1 MHFPYRFRLISLSTL
16 AVFIC
21 YIDRINIS
29 VAAVEIQDQFGWDN
43 TQLGLVLS
51 SFFIGYIFTQ
61 YLGGFLADRYGGKK
75 VLGYG
80 VLFWSLF
87 TILTPAAAHHSFFLL
102 LFTRVLLGLGE
113 GVTFPA
119 LHSLY
124 ARWVPYQERTRAI
137 AFTNSGIPLGSI
149 FAYVATPIIMIV
161 YGWEWAFYSFGA
173 IGIVWFFFWQRNIT
187 SLPNEHPDISQN
199 ELTLILKEAPA
210 SEKAPK
216 LPPFKTLIKNRP
228 LWAIIVAHFCANW
241 PLFVF
246 ISWLPIYLKDGLG
259 VDYQDETALFIT
271 LILIPSI
278 VSVIFVNLGGFLSD
292 NFIKQ
297 GYDKLSVRRICT
309 IIGFGGSAISLGI
322 IPLFESIIGVITML
336 CITNICAGLGTGG
349 FSVNHA
355 DIGPKHT
362 GSIMGISATI
372 ATIPGIIGVAISG
385 FLVDL
390 TGSFDSI
397 FYLASAIVLFGGA
410 FYLTFASAS
419 KQFD

>member
-1 MHFPYRFRLISLSTL
+1 MKFPYRFRLITLSTL

-51 SFFIGYIFTQ
+51 SFFLGYIFTQ
-61 YLGGFLADRYGGKK
+61 YLGGLLADKYGGKR

-87 TILTPAAAHHSFFLL
+87 TIFTPAAAHHSFFLL
-102 LFTRVLLGLGE
+102 LITRVLLGIGE

-119 LHSLY
+119 WHSLY
-124 ARWVPYQERTRAI
+124 ARWIPYQERTRAI
-137 AFTNSGIPLGSI
+137 AFTNSGISLGSI
-149 FAYVATPIIMIV
+149 FAYVVTPIIMIS

-173 IGIVWFFFWQRNIT
+173 LGIVWFFFWHRNIS
-187 SLPNEHPDISQN
+187 SLPNKHPDISQE
-199 ELTLILKEAPA
+199 ELSLIIQEAPA

-216 LPPFKTLIKNRP
+216 LPPFKTLIKNKP
-228 LWAIIVAHFCANW
+228 LWAIVVAHFCANW

-246 ISWLPIYLKDGLG
+246 ISWLPIYLQDGLG
-259 VDYQDETALFIT
+259 VDYQTETTLFIT
-271 LILIPSI
+271 LILIPSL
-278 VSVIFVNLGGFLSD
+278 VSVVFINLGGFFSD
-292 NFIKQ
+292 HLIKK
-297 GYDKLSVRRICT
+297 GYQKLNVRKACT
-309 IIGFGGSAISLGI
+309 VIGFGGAAISLGL
-322 IPLFESIIGVITML
+322 IPLFESIMGVVTML

-355 DIGPKHT
+355 DIGPKYT

-390 TGSFDSI
+390 TGSFDSV
-397 FYLASAIVLFGGA
+397 FFLASGILLFGGT
-410 FYLTFASAS
+410 FYFTFASTT

>member
-149 FAYVATPIIMIV
+149 FAYVVTPIIMIV

-292 NFIKQ
+292 NFIKK
-297 GYDKLSVRRICT
+297 GYHKLSVRRICT

-336 CITNICAGLGTGG
+336 CITNMCAGLGTGG

-385 FLVDL
+385 VLVDL
-390 TGSFDSI
+390 TGSFDSV
-397 FYLASAIVLFGGA
+397 FYLASAIVLFGGT

-419 KQFD
+419 NQFD

>member
-278 VSVIFVNLGGFLSD
+278 VSIIFVNLGGFLSD
-292 NFIKQ
+292 NFIKK
-297 GYDKLSVRRICT
+297 GYHKLSVRRICT

-336 CITNICAGLGTGG
+336 CITNMCAGLGTGG

>member
-161 YGWEWAFYSFGA
+161 YGWEWAFYLFGA

-278 VSVIFVNLGGFLSD
+278 ESVILVNLGGFLSD
-292 NFIKQ
+292 NFIKK
-297 GYDKLSVRRICT
+297 GYHKLSVRRICT

-336 CITNICAGLGTGG
+336 CITNMCAGLGTGG

-372 ATIPGIIGVAISG
+372 ATIPGIIGIAISG

>member
-87 TILTPAAAHHSFFLL
+87 TILTPAAAHHGFFLL
-102 LFTRVLLGLGE
+102 LLTRVLLGLGE
-113 GVTFPA
+113 GITFPA
-119 LHSLY
+119 WHSLY

-149 FAYVATPIIMIV
+149 FAYVVTPIIMIV

-216 LPPFKTLIKNRP
+216 FPPFKTLIKNRP

-336 CITNICAGLGTGG
+336 CITNMCAGLGTGG

-385 FLVDL
+385 VLVDL
-390 TGSFDSI
+390 TGSFDSV
-397 FYLASAIVLFGGA
+397 FYLASAIVLFGGT

-419 KQFD
+419 NQFD

>member
-149 FAYVATPIIMIV
+149 FAYVVTPIIMIV

-292 NFIKQ
+292 NFIKK
-297 GYDKLSVRRICT
+297 GYHKLSVRRICT

-336 CITNICAGLGTGG
+336 CITNMCAGLGTGG

-355 DIGPKHT
+355 DIGPKNT
-362 GSIMGISATI
+362 GSIIGISATI

>member
-1 MHFPYRFRLISLSTL
+1 MNFPYRFRLITLSTL

-51 SFFIGYIFTQ
+51 SFFLGYIFTQ
-61 YLGGFLADRYGGKK
+61 YLGGLLADKYGGKR

-102 LFTRVLLGLGE
+102 LITRVLLGIGE

-119 LHSLY
+119 WHSLY
-124 ARWVPYQERTRAI
+124 ARWIPYQERTRAI
-137 AFTNSGIPLGSI
+137 AFTNSGISLGSI
-149 FAYVATPIIMIV
+149 FAYVVTPIIMIS

-173 IGIVWFFFWQRNIT
+173 LGIVWFFFWYRNIS
-187 SLPNEHPDISQN
+187 SLPNKHPDISQE
-199 ELTLILKEAPA
+199 ELRLIIQEAPA

-216 LPPFKTLIKNRP
+216 LPPFKTLIKNKP
-228 LWAIIVAHFCANW
+228 LWAIVVAHFCANW

-246 ISWLPIYLKDGLG
+246 ISWLPIYLQDGLG
-259 VDYQDETALFIT
+259 VDYQTETTLFIT
-271 LILIPSI
+271 LILIPSL
-278 VSVIFVNLGGFLSD
+278 VSVVFVNLGGFFSD
-292 NFIKQ
+292 YFIKN
-297 GYDKLSVRRICT
+297 GYQKLNVRKACT
-309 IIGFGGSAISLGI
+309 VIGFGGAAISLGL
-322 IPLFESIIGVITML
+322 IPLFESITGVVIML
-336 CITNICAGLGTGG
+336 CITNVCAGLGTGG

-362 GSIMGISATI
+362 GSIMGISSTI

-390 TGSFDSI
+390 TGSFDSV
-397 FYLASAIVLFGGA
+397 FFLASGILLFGGT
-410 FYLTFASAS
+410 FYFTFASTT

>member
-292 NFIKQ
+292 NFIKK
-297 GYDKLSVRRICT
+297 GYHKLSVRRICT

>member
-87 TILTPAAAHHSFFLL
+87 TILTPAAAHHGFFLL

-113 GVTFPA
+113 GITFPA
-119 LHSLY
+119 WHSLY

-149 FAYVATPIIMIV
+149 FAYVVTPIIMIV

-210 SEKAPK
+210 TEKAPK

-246 ISWLPIYLKDGLG
+246 ISWLPIYLQDGLG
-259 VDYQDETALFIT
+259 IDYQDETALFIT

-278 VSVIFVNLGGFLSD
+278 VSVVFVNLGGFFSD
-292 NFIKQ
+292 NFIKK
-297 GYDKLSVRRICT
+297 GFDKLTIRRACT
-309 IIGFGGSAISLGI
+309 VIGFGGSAISLGI
-322 IPLFESIIGVITML
+322 IPLFESIIGVIAML
-336 CITNICAGLGTGG
+336 CITNMCAGLGTGG

-362 GSIMGISATI
+362 GSIMGISSTI

-385 FLVDL
+385 VLVDL
-390 TGSFDSI
+390 TGSFDSV
-397 FYLASAIVLFGGA
+397 FYLASAIVLFGGT

-419 KQFD
+419 NQFD

>member
-161 YGWEWAFYSFGA
+161 YGWEWAFYLFGA

-292 NFIKQ
+292 NFIKK
-297 GYDKLSVRRICT
+297 GYHKLSVRRICT

-336 CITNICAGLGTGG
+336 CITNMCAGLGTGG

-397 FYLASAIVLFGGA
+397 FYLASAIVLFGGT

-419 KQFD
+419 NQFD

>member
-292 NFIKQ
+292 NFIKK
-297 GYDKLSVRRICT
+297 GYHKLSVRRICT

-372 ATIPGIIGVAISG
+372 ATIPGIIGIAISG